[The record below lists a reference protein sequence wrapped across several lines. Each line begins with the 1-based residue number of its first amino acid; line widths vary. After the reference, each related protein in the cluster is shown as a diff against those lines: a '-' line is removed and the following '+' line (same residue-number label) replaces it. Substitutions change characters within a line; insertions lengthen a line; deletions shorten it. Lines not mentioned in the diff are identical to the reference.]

1 MKTLVWLAAG
11 VGLGLTAYLIMNA
24 PAPQYATGSDDVED
38 AARSTAAWGTKQRV
52 RGAGGS
58 LLGQVEE
65 GVGDL
70 TGNEPLADQGLGDEV
85 AGTAQK
91 VAGKFA
97 QAAGKTL
104 HDLNR

>member
-11 VGLGLTAYLIMNA
+11 VGLGLAAYLMMNA

-70 TGNEPLADQGLGDEV
+70 TGNEQLADHGLGDQI

-91 VAGKFA
+91 TAGKFA
-97 QAAGKTL
+97 EAAGKTL

>member
-1 MKTLVWLAAG
+1 MKTLAWLAAG
-11 VGLGLTAYLIMNA
+11 VGVGLTAYLIMNA
-24 PAPQYATGSDDVED
+24 PAPQSATGYDDVED
-38 AARSTAAWGTKQRV
+38 AARSTTGWGTKQRAK
-52 RGAGGS
+52 GTGGS
-58 LLGQVEE
+58 LLGQIEE

-70 TGNEPLADQGLGDEV
+70 TGNEELSNRGVGDEI

-91 VAGKFA
+91 TVGKFA